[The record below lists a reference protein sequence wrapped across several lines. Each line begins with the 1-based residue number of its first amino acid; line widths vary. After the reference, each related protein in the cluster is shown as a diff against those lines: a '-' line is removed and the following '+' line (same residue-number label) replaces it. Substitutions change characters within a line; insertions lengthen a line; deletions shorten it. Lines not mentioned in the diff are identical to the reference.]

1 MQSSEDAVS
10 CLIRTLLPSFHFPD
24 QVPEEEGYVKGLTA
38 EEIMN
43 LPDMPDEEDEET
55 KGMTIGMFLL

>member
-1 MQSSEDAVS
+1 MS
-10 CLIRTLLPSFHFPD
+10 LFSFLFPD

-55 KGMTIGMFLL
+55 KGMTIGMFLRTVVLYSYVQF